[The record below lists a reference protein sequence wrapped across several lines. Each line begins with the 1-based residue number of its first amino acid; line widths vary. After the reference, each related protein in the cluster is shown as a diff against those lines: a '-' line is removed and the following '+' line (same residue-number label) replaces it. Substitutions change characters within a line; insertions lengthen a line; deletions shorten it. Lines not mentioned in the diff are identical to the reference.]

1 MGTFIATVAPP
12 SAVADR
18 SRHWFVVRG
27 NEVLVRAD
35 GERRELPGAEA
46 MNALFNLDDAHY
58 LGLLDEAACF
68 TIEVKSDFQVPE
80 GLYFSGVRDL
90 FGIADEDVYSLAG
103 RAIQIVD
110 WDRTHRFCG
119 RCGNPMIRLKHE
131 RAKKCT
137 ACGMMNFP
145 RLAPAVITLVER
157 DGKAL
162 LAQNAAFVGGFY
174 SILAGFVEPGE
185 SLEDTVR
192 REIRE
197 EVGVEVRDIRY
208 FGSQPWPY
216 PHSLMIGFNAQWES
230 GEISPDPSEI
240 ADAGWFAPH
249 EFPQIPGK
257 ISISRQ
263 LIDDFVERLAAI
275 EGA

>member
-1 MGTFIATVAPP
+1 MGTFTAVVAPP

-18 SRHWFVVRG
+18 PRLWFVVRG
-27 NEVLVRAD
+27 NEVLVRSE
-35 GERRELPGAEA
+35 GERRALPDTEA
-46 MNALFNLDDAHY
+46 MNALFPIDDAHY
-58 LGLLDEAACF
+58 LGLLDDAACF
-68 TIEVKSDFQVPE
+68 TVEVSKDFQAPGE
-80 GLYFSGVRDL
+80 LFFSGVRDL
-90 FGIADEDVYSLAG
+90 FGIADEDIYSLAG

-110 WDRTHRFCG
+110 WDRSHRFCG
-119 RCGNPMIRLKHE
+119 RCGAPTVRLEQE
-131 RAKKCT
+131 RARRCPT
-137 ACGMMNFP
+137 CGLMNFP

-185 SLEDTVR
+185 SLEEAVR

-197 EVGVEVRDIRY
+197 EVGIEVRDIEY

-216 PHSLMIGFNAQWES
+216 PHSLMIGFRAKWES
-230 GEISPDPSEI
+230 GDLVLDPTEI

-263 LIDDFVERLAAI
+263 LIDDFVERMSVV

>member
-12 SAVADR
+12 SAAADR
-18 SRHWFVVRG
+18 PRLWFVVRG
-27 NEVLVRAD
+27 NEVLVRQD
-35 GERRELPGAEA
+35 GEQKALPDAEA
-46 MNALFNLDDAHY
+46 MSALFDIEDAHY

-68 TIEVKSDFQVPE
+68 TIEVPKGYEAPE
-80 GLYFSGVRDL
+80 GLFFSGVRDL
-90 FGIADEDVYSLAG
+90 FGVADEQVYSLAG
-103 RAIQIVD
+103 RAIQIID

-119 RCGNPMIRLKHE
+119 RCGAPTVRLEHE
-131 RAKKCT
+131 RARKCPE
-137 ACGMMNFP
+137 CGMTNFP

-174 SILAGFVEPGE
+174 SVLAGFVEPGE
-185 SLEDTVR
+185 SLEEAVQ

-197 EVGVEVRDIRY
+197 EVGIEVRDIEY

-216 PHSLMIGFNAQWES
+216 PHSLMIGFTAKWES

-240 ADAGWFAPH
+240 ADARWFAPH

-263 LIDDFVERLAAI
+263 LIDDFVDRMAVI
-275 EGA
+275 EGI

>member
-1 MGTFIATVAPP
+1 MGRFIATIAPP

-18 SRHWFVVRG
+18 SRYWFVVRG

-35 GERRELPGAEA
+35 SDRRELPVAEA
-46 MNALFNLDDAHY
+46 MNALFNIDDAHH
-58 LGLLDEAACF
+58 LGLLDECACF
-68 TIEVKSDFQVPE
+68 TIEVKSDFQAPD
-80 GLYFSGVRDL
+80 GLFFSGVRDL
-90 FGIADEDVYSLAG
+90 FGIADEDIYSLAG
-103 RAIQIVD
+103 RAIQIID

-119 RCGNPMIRLKHE
+119 RCGSATVRLDHE
-131 RAKKCT
+131 RARRCP
-137 ACGMMNFP
+137 ACGLMNFP

-216 PHSLMIGFNAQWES
+216 PHSLMIGFNAKWES
-230 GEISPDPSEI
+230 GEINPDPSEI

-263 LIDDFVERLAAI
+263 LIDDFVDRMAAI
-275 EGA
+275 GNG

>member
-1 MGTFIATVAPP
+1 MGTFIAVVAPP

-18 SRHWFVVRG
+18 SRLWFVVRG
-27 NEVLVRAD
+27 NEVLVRQNS
-35 GERRELPGAEA
+35 EQRVLPDTET
-46 MNALFNLDDAHY
+46 MNALFAFDGAHY
-58 LGLLDEAACF
+58 LGLLDDAACF
-68 TIEVKSDFQVPE
+68 TIEVPREFEAPE
-80 GLYFSGVRDL
+80 GHFFSGVRDL
-90 FGIADEDVYSLAG
+90 FGVADDDIYSLAG

-119 RCGNPMIRLKHE
+119 RCGAPTVRLEHE
-131 RAKKCT
+131 RARKCPE
-137 ACGMMNFP
+137 CGLMNFP

-162 LAQNAAFVGGFY
+162 LARNAAFVGGFY
-174 SILAGFVEPGE
+174 SIIAGFVEPGE
-185 SLEDTVR
+185 SLEEAVR

-197 EVGVEVRDIRY
+197 EVGIEVRDIAY

-216 PHSLMIGFNAQWES
+216 PHSLMIGFTAKWES
-230 GEISPDPSEI
+230 GEISPDPTEI
-240 ADAGWFAPH
+240 ADAGWFAPD

-263 LIDDFVERLAAI
+263 LIDDFVDRMAVV
-275 EGA
+275 EGV

>member
-1 MGTFIATVAPP
+1 MGTFTAVVAPP

-18 SRHWFVVRG
+18 PRLWFVVRG
-27 NEVLVRAD
+27 NEVLVCSE
-35 GERRELPGAEA
+35 GERRTLPDAEA
-46 MNALFNLDDAHY
+46 MNALFAIDDAHY
-58 LGLLDEAACF
+58 LGLLDDAACF
-68 TIEVKSDFQVPE
+68 TVEAPREFQAP
-80 GLYFSGVRDL
+80 GDLFFSGVRDL
-90 FGIADEDVYSLAG
+90 FGVADEDIYSLAG

-110 WDRTHRFCG
+110 WDRSHRFCG
-119 RCGNPMIRLKHE
+119 RCGAPTVRLEHE
-131 RAKKCT
+131 RARRCPE
-137 ACGMMNFP
+137 CGLMNFP

-185 SLEDTVR
+185 SLEEAVR

-197 EVGVEVRDIRY
+197 EVGIEVRDIEY

-216 PHSLMIGFNAQWES
+216 PHSLMIGFRAKWAS
-230 GEISPDPSEI
+230 GDLTLDPNEI

-263 LIDDFVERLAAI
+263 LIDDFVERMSVV